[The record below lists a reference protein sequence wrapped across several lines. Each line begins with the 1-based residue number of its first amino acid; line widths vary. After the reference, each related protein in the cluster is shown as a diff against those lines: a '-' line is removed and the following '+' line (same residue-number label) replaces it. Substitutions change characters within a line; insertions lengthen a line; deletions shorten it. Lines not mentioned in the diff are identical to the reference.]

1 MNPINVEI
9 RLHLPVN
16 VLPYEAT
23 RSVFIE
29 ANQED
34 LAQDGIVILPT
45 PQHVTKLETAI
56 DKANLQLETQR
67 TGLKFVKHEKLNE
80 FYIQIVDM
88 NNNVVQEIP
97 SKKELD
103 FFAAFMEFNQ
113 LIDKRI

>member
-1 MNPINVEI
+1 MNSIHTEI
-9 RLHLPVN
+9 RLHLPQN
-16 VLPYEAT
+16 ILPYEAT
-23 RSVFIE
+23 QNVFIE

-45 PQHVTKLETAI
+45 PQHITKLETAI
-56 DKANLQLETQR
+56 EKANVQLEIQR

-80 FYIQIVDM
+80 YYIQVVDT
-88 NNNVVQEIP
+88 NDNVVQEIP

>member
-1 MNPINVEI
+1 MNSINTEI
-9 RLHLPVN
+9 RLHLPEN

-23 RSVFIE
+23 RNVFVE
-29 ANQED
+29 ANQQD

-45 PQHVTKLETAI
+45 PQHITKLETAI
-56 DKANLQLETQR
+56 EKANFQLEAQR
-67 TGLKFVKHEKLNE
+67 TGLKFIKHEKLNE
-80 FYIQIVDM
+80 FYIQVVDAE
-88 NNNVVQEIP
+88 NHVVQEIP

>member
-1 MNPINVEI
+1 M
-9 RLHLPVN
+9 
-16 VLPYEAT
+16 
-23 RSVFIE
+23 
-29 ANQED
+29 
-34 LAQDGIVILPT
+34 
-45 PQHVTKLETAI
+45 
-56 DKANLQLETQR
+56 QR

-80 FYIQIVDM
+80 YYIQVVDT